1 MSDILLLVG
10 VALAALSVLLAIMS
24 LARTEPPR
32 GAAITLILGIALVF
46 GGAKLSAAPLGVD
59 LLTGAWQRLMNGQ
72 ITLDQA
78 PAETP
83 VANPSAATT
92 EVPAA
97 APAEAPAAAAA
108 ETPAETAPSQ

>member
-32 GAAITLILGIALVF
+32 GAAITLILGIALMF
-46 GGAKLSAAPLGVD
+46 GGAKLSAAPLSVD

-83 VANPSAATT
+83 VATPTAAPA